1 MEKYNKYIKR
11 ILACSLSVFLFSACS
26 EDRMDDINKNNNNPL
41 NTEAKYIIVDL
52 CTSSAFRTTGGD
64 LSLYSSIYIEH
75 EAGVHNQMYN
85 AEIRSGEPTSNTTYD
100 NVWRSI
106 CSNIKNA
113 KIVISK
119 CSEGGPEVGNDVTLG
134 IAKVLLAYNA
144 AVLTD
149 IFGDVP
155 YFEAGVIDDKG
166 LPVHKQAKVDKQEEI
181 YKDIFKQL
189 DEAIVLFDSEDKS
202 SFGAVRGKD
211 LIYGGDKQLWK
222 KAAYALKARYT
233 MRLLARSNDRNADL
247 NNILLYISKSFSSSK
262 EAFKFNYNGVSTINP
277 LGAFSNSRHA
287 LGASQSYINKLNERK
302 DPRLTQIYVSY
313 NKVQK
318 IAYDSIV
325 AAKNG
330 EPNEVQGFYDITCTD
345 YSYAAPT
352 QMMSY
357 HELLFLKAE
366 ANARLNKLSDAE
378 TDLKNAVAAGLINME
393 NSAESIISAYK
404 INVNFPD
411 SIINDYFTKSVQPL
425 FKASP
430 LSEIMIQK
438 YLAFWG
444 ASGESLEAYND
455 YRRLDALGEHPI
467 KLANPLNASGKFP
480 LRYVYGNSDV
490 SANHYIYELAGDGT
504 YVYKEKVWWAG
515 GTR

>member
-1 MEKYNKYIKR
+1 MEKYNKYIKG

-41 NTEAKYIIVDL
+41 NTEAKYIIADL
-52 CTSSAFRTTGGD
+52 CTSSAFRITGGD

-75 EAGVHNQMYN
+75 EAGVNNQMYN
-85 AEIRSGEPTSNTTYD
+85 AEIRSGEPTSNTTYN

-106 CSNIKNA
+106 YSNIKNA

-119 CSEGGPEVGNDVTLG
+119 CSEGGTEVGNDVTLG

-144 AVLTD
+144 AILTD
-149 IFGDVP
+149 VFGDAP

-166 LPVHKQAKVDKQEEI
+166 LPVYRQAKVDKQEEI
-181 YKDIFKQL
+181 YKDIFKKL
-189 DEAIVLFDSEDKS
+189 DEAIVLFDSEDNS
-202 SFGAVRGKD
+202 SFGAVEGKD
-211 LIYGGDKQLWK
+211 LIYKGKKELWK

-233 MRLLARSNDRNADL
+233 MRLLAKSNDRSADL
-247 NNILLYISKSFSSSK
+247 NNILSYIGKSFSSSE
-262 EAFKFNYNGVSTINP
+262 EAFKFNYNGESTINP
-277 LGAFSNSRHA
+277 LGAFSNYRNA
-287 LGASQSYINKLNERK
+287 LGASQSYIDKLNERK
-302 DPRLTQIYVSY
+302 DPRLTQIYVNY
-313 NKVQK
+313 KGVQK

-325 AAKNG
+325 AVKNG
-330 EPNEVQGFYDITCTD
+330 DPMESQGVYDITCTD

-366 ANARLNKLSDAE
+366 ANARLNKLNDAE
-378 TDLKNAVAAGLINME
+378 IDLKSAIAAGLINMK
-393 NSAESIISAYK
+393 NSSK
-404 INVNFPD
+404 TVKNKFRVNVNFPD

-425 FKASP
+425 FKANP
-430 LSEIMIQK
+430 LSEIMVQK

-490 SANHYIYELAGDGT
+490 SANHYINELAGDGT